1 MAIFVSYSRRDTAF
15 VCRLHEG
22 IVARGHQ
29 TWVDWEGIPPSADWM
44 REIHRAIES
53 AEAVVFVLSP
63 DSIASAVCAQE
74 LAHALTHHK
83 RLIPVVCREVEPAK
97 TPPGLARLN
106 WILFTAPA
114 FEPALETLLTAVQ
127 TDLEWVEAHTRLL
140 VRALEW
146 DQRQREA
153 SLTLRGADLLQAERW
168 LTDGPNK
175 APAPTELQT
184 RYILESRCQATQR
197 RYMQLGAGTLAL
209 VLIATFGTLAWLQRQ
224 ETARQE
230 AVAVAR
236 RLAAAA
242 ERVREAPLDYSNDT
256 SRAHIGAA
264 LAGEALRRV
273 DAVGERLV
281 EADVAVRRV
290 LARLPERVVR
300 LAGVSHGADFQTLVF
315 GAGGELAAAS
325 PAASARWTL
334 PMSDSTGARTEFA
347 GAAKVVLSPDGAA
360 LAVIEPNHR
369 TGQIEVRAVAKPDV
383 LGVVPLAGTISHAAL
398 SNAGVELF
406 TSSQQYSQSAGWHG
420 GLSHLW
426 KLGSERPLIEMPFV
440 TDPVISTDGT
450 LLVGVLHKALTVWA
464 LERLRDGDAR
474 PLHVLG
480 GESAEV
486 RRPLFSAD
494 GKVLLVIRGDDPG
507 QAEIWAP
514 REGKLLRAFTPPAE
528 SWPVAVGPQAHHVV
542 FATSDAAG
550 RPARL
555 LIFDS
560 VRGCI
565 GAEVPKEG
573 AEAAAAFARD
583 GATVAVAVSDG
594 VDVLRVPAHCGDAMA
609 TATVPGAQTI
619 AFASDERALFVLANS
634 DNATSPQTVAL
645 DTGRLGTPIALGSAG
660 PARFSADGSLVAV
673 ATADGV
679 RWVEVASGRERG
691 TVPVRGVNALA
702 ISAEAGTLVAVTDA
716 KQLLAW
722 QLDPVRALSAV
733 SLPDPLAPRPDALTA
748 HRHGIVAI
756 TEARASRIGQA
767 LTMRTFQLPSMQPG
781 QAPPIGRDRGG
792 FAANVCGLS
801 SDGTR
806 VAIHAARSRIT
817 VREIRNGRDLGTVEE
832 AGQAPL
838 CVFSADGRL
847 LAVGEEVIRVWDV
860 AAQSE
865 LARIEAPANVRSL
878 AFNPGGRYVA
888 AVLGDD
894 SVAVWPLR
902 PRELIGRLCAR
913 LPGELA
919 QEDWERFV
927 GREPAQSLCAG
938 SNKP

>member
-1 MAIFVSYSRRDTAF
+1 MALFVSYSRRDVAF
-15 VCRLHEG
+15 VRRLHEG
-22 IVARGHQ
+22 IVARGHD
-29 TWVDWEGIPPSADWM
+29 TWFDWEGIPPSADWM
-44 REIHRAIES
+44 REIHRAIEA

-74 LAHALTHHK
+74 LAHAITHHK

-97 TPPGLARLN
+97 TPPELARLN
-106 WILFTAPA
+106 WILFTA
-114 FEPALETLLTAVQ
+114 
-127 TDLEWVEAHTRLL
+127 
-140 VRALEW
+140 
-146 DQRQREA
+146 
-153 SLTLRGADLLQAERW
+153 
-168 LTDGPNK
+168 NK

-184 RYILESRCQATQR
+184 RYILESRRQATQR
-197 RYMQLGAGTLAL
+197 RYIQLGAGTLAL

-224 ETARQE
+224 ETVRQE

-256 SRAHIGAA
+256 SRAHIAAA

-300 LAGVSHGADFQTLVF
+300 LAGVAHGADFQALVF
-315 GAGGELAAAS
+315 GTGGELAAAS
-325 PAASARWTL
+325 KAASARWTP
-334 PMSDSTGARTEFA
+334 PMSDTTGARAEFA

-383 LGVVPLAGTISHAAL
+383 LGVVPLTGTISYAAL
-398 SNAGVELF
+398 SHAGVELF

-420 GLSHLW
+420 ERSNLW
-426 KLGSERPLIEMPFV
+426 RVGSARPLIEMPFV
-440 TDPVISTDGT
+440 TDPAISTDGT
-450 LLVGVLHKALTVWA
+450 LLVGILGKAPTVWS
-464 LERLRDGDAR
+464 LERLRNGDAT

-480 GESAEV
+480 GENTEV

-494 GKVLLVIRGDDPG
+494 GSVLLVIRGDNPG

-514 REGKLLRAFTPPAE
+514 REGKRLRTFTPPPE
-528 SWPVAVGPQAHHVV
+528 SWPVAVGPAAQHVA

-550 RPARL
+550 RPERL

-573 AEAAAAFARD
+573 TEAAAAFARD
-583 GATVAVAVSDG
+583 GAAVALAVSDG
-594 VDVLRVPAHCGDAMA
+594 VDVLRVPARCGDAIA
-609 TATVPGAQTI
+609 TTTVPGAQGI
-619 AFASDERALFVLANS
+619 AFAPDERALVVLADS
-634 DNATSPQTVAL
+634 GNAASLQTMAL
-645 DTGRLGTPIALGSAG
+645 DTGRLGDPISLGGTG
-660 PARFSADGSLVAV
+660 PARFSADGTLVAL
-673 ATADGV
+673 AGADRV
-679 RWVEVASGRERG
+679 RWIEGASGRERG
-691 TVPVRGVNALA
+691 SVPVSATTALA
-702 ISAEAGTLVAVTDA
+702 ISAEAGMLVAVTDA
-716 KQLLAW
+716 KRLLAW
-722 QLDPVRALSAV
+722 QLDPLRALPAV
-733 SLPDPLAPRPDALTA
+733 LLPDPLAPGPDALTV
-748 HRHGIVAI
+748 HRNGIVAI

-767 LTMRTFQLPSMQPG
+767 LTMRTFQFPSMQPG

-801 SDGTR
+801 RDGTR

-817 VREIRNGRDLGTVEE
+817 VREIRSGRDLGTVEE
-832 AGQAPL
+832 AGQGPL
-838 CVFSADGRL
+838 CVFSTDGRL
-847 LAVGEEVIRVWDV
+847 LAVGEEAIRVWDV
-860 AAQSE
+860 AAQTE
-865 LARIEAPANVRSL
+865 VARIEASAKVRSL
-878 AFNPGGRYVA
+878 VFSFSARYVS
-888 AVLGDD
+888 AVLDD
-894 SVAVWPLR
+894 DTVAVWPLR
-902 PRELIGRLCAR
+902 PRELIERLCAR

-927 GREPAQSLCAG
+927 GREPAQPLCAA
-938 SNKP
+938 SIKR